1 MDEIL
6 ESLEG
11 CVGIADD
18 ICIFGATQEEHDQRL
33 ISLLEVAK
41 YLCSIPQSA
50 QSPKAQYRSSATS
63 TVLPGLDL
71 IQLK

>member
-18 ICIFGATQEEHDQRL
+18 ICIFSTTEDEHDKRL
-33 ISLLEVAK
+33 LALLEAAK
-41 YLCSIPQSA
+41 ISGLVFTSEKCTIKQSSISFFWA
-50 QSPKAQYRSSATS
+50 IS
-63 TVLPGLDL
+63 TVRT
-71 IQLK
+71 